1 MSGKQGNAKFLK
13 FLCKVPVIFETHKHS
28 LSKIFQRFLD
38 AKKKHKICTKKT
50 LKERK
55 ITRFGLDNAA
65 SIHFI
70 Q

>member
-28 LSKIFQRFLD
+28 LSYIFQRFLD
-38 AKKKHKICTKKT
+38 AKKKHKIQKKT
-50 LKERK
+50 FKERK